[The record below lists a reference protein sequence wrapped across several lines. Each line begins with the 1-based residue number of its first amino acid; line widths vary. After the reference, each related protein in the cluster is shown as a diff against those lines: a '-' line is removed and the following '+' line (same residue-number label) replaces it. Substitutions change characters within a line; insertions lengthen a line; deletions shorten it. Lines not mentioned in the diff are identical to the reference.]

1 MRKHGT
7 SHEAGKEEKKVY
19 FDRHARPQWKRL
31 ISYVFLLV
39 VFLLSSYQL
48 TLAQSAGRKIK
59 TRVEPEYPELARRN
73 NISGSVRL
81 ELLVT
86 TDGKVKSIKVL
97 GGNPVLVQAAVAAA
111 TKWKYEPASEESTV
125 VAKVDFNQ

>member
-1 MRKHGT
+1 M
-7 SHEAGKEEKKVY
+7 Y
-19 FDRHARPQWKRL
+19 FDRHARPRWKRPFAF
-31 ISYVFLLV
+31 ICLLV

-59 TRVEPEYPELARRN
+59 TKVEPEYPELARKN

-86 TDGKVKSIKVL
+86 TDGKVKNIKVL
-97 GGNPVLVQAAVAAA
+97 GGNPVLVQAAVAAV
-111 TKWKYEPASEESTV
+111 TKWKYEPASEESTI
-125 VAKVDFNQ
+125 VAKVDFQ